1 MTTKKKTAAEVKP
14 ARRAWLESGGAVA
27 TSVLLGGLAAG
38 LAACGDDDTSPS
50 GGTGGASG
58 KGGAGGAGKG
68 GSSAGKGGNG
78 EDAGAADAD
87 IEPLNGL
94 LKAEYSAVTAYSA
107 GADLIGKATD
117 KDPLFTL
124 KDVIAGIAVDFQAQH
139 KLHAEALVD
148 AIKSL
153 DGKPVVESDVAADFK
168 PPAELV
174 ANPTI
179 TNVLKFAAGA
189 ERGAAVAYNQVLSGL
204 ESAKFRFLASS
215 IEGDESQHFIVLAS
229 LILGL
234 AAPTDKLNVDKAG
247 DVVPEAFVSTVGTH
261 NGLDKT
267 PPDYFG

>member
-1 MTTKKKTAAEVKP
+1 MTTEKKTEAEVKP
-14 ARRAWLESGGAVA
+14 ARRVWLETGGAVA

-38 LAACGDDDTSPS
+38 LVACGDDDTSPS
-50 GGTGGASG
+50 AGTGGASG
-58 KGGAGGAGKG
+58 KGGAGGKG
-68 GSSAGKGGNG
+68 GTGTG

-87 IEPLNGL
+87 IEPLNAL
-94 LKAEYSAVTAYSA
+94 LKAEYTAVTAYSA
-107 GADLIGKATD
+107 GADLIGKAPD
-117 KDPLFTL
+117 KDPLFAL
-124 KDVIAGIAVDFQAQH
+124 KDVIAGIAVDFQSQH

-179 TNVLKFAAGA
+179 TNVVKFAAGA

-204 ESAKFRFLASS
+204 ENAKFRFLASS